1 MTARIVDHV
10 WRPPVGAQLAQ
21 QTPIRERL
29 CDYMNC
35 GRPRDEH
42 AHASRRHERCACREF
57 DRDIST
63 DDDRCYCGHV
73 YDDHLD
79 DGLGPCTEAAA

>member
-1 MTARIVDHV
+1 MTAPLITSHV

-21 QTPIRERL
+21 QTPIRERP

-42 AHASRRHERCACREF
+42 AHASRRHERVAVDLSDQE
-57 DRDIST
+57 T
-63 DDDRCYCGHV
+63 DPERAH
-73 YDDHLD
+73 
-79 DGLGPCTEAAA
+79 TEALFEEIYREWPDQGGTP